1 VVEEEEPMRAV
12 AFSQHGGPEV
22 LTVRDLPTPS
32 PGPGEALVKVSA
44 TGLNQVDRVIRMG
57 YPGLAVPLPHVLGG
71 DIVGTVEALGPGVSP
86 VPVGTRVVAYPVISC
101 HACALCLGGEP
112 NQCLAWQ
119 YFGMH
124 RAGGYAEYVV
134 APTSVLVPLPAAV
147 DDASAVSLPVAALTA
162 FHALTTVANLR
173 AGQTLLLWGGTGAL
187 GTVAVQIAKALGAR
201 VITTGSTPERLEVA
215 RRMGADVVLD
225 RLHDDVPA
233 RVRELAPHGVDV
245 VLDYVGPATFPK
257 SFELV
262 RKGGQILLCGIIT
275 GRESPLS
282 LHLTY
287 LRHVSVKG
295 LYLGTLEELRTL
307 VAWVAAGK
315 VKPYIGARLRLD
327 EARRGH
333 ELLDAGQTVGKVALL
348 V

>member
-1 VVEEEEPMRAV
+1 MRAV
-12 AFSQHGGPEV
+12 AFGQHGGPEV
-22 LTVRDLPTPS
+22 LTVRELPTPT
-32 PGPGEALVKVSA
+32 PGPGEALLRVRA
-44 TGLNQVDRVIRMG
+44 TGLNQVDRVIRLG
-57 YPGLAVPLPHVLGG
+57 YPGLALPMPHVLGG
-71 DIVGTVEALGPGVSP
+71 DVVGTVEALGPGAEG
-86 VPVGTRVVAYPVISC
+86 VPVGTRVVVYPIISC
-101 HACALCLGGEP
+101 HACPLCLGGEP
-112 NQCLAWQ
+112 NLCLKWQ

-124 RAGGYAEYVV
+124 RFGGYAEYVV
-134 APTSVLVPLPAAV
+134 APTSVLVPLPDAVEDAA
-147 DDASAVSLPVAALTA
+147 AVSLPVAALTA
-162 FHALTTVANLR
+162 FHALTTVAGLR

-187 GTVAVQIAKALGAR
+187 GTVAVQIAKQLGAR
-201 VITTGSTPERLEVA
+201 VITTGSSEERLDLA

-225 RLHDDVPA
+225 RLHDDVAA

-245 VLDYVGPATFPK
+245 VLDYVGPTTFPT

-287 LRHVSVKG
+287 LRHVSIKG

-307 VAWVAAGK
+307 VDWVAAGRLT
-315 VKPYIGARLRLD
+315 PFLGARLGLE

-333 ELLDAGQTVGKVALL
+333 ELLDAGKTLGKVALL